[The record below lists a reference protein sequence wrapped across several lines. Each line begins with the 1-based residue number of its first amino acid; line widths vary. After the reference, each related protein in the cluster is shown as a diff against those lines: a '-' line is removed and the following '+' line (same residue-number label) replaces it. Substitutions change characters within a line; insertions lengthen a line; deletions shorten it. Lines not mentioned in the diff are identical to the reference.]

1 MIDAMKQALEA
12 LEDVPYMSNKD
23 DYERFEKAQ
32 AALRL
37 AIEQAERVKRAE
49 EAFAAA
55 SEGMKGEQAEKQE
68 PVKHQDWCASLT
80 QLLLSYPPKPAPCN
94 CAPPQQEKQAPVAD
108 TLIRKYVAALVAN
121 VPDAAAEVTKAM
133 VDYCYTAPPQRQPLT
148 EDEIALIS
156 AECALAT
163 PSDIYFARAIERK
176 HGIGGEA

>member
-1 MIDAMKQALEA
+1 MSIDAMKQALEA
-12 LEDVPYMSNKD
+12 LQGVSDFTERQLVP
-23 DYERFEKAQ
+23 KAI

-37 AIEQAERVKRAE
+37 AIEQAECIKRAE

-176 HGIGGEA
+176 HGIGGGE